1 MPSFRP
7 NLFKVAAPLTLVLGL
22 TLSAVLSWQ
31 AEHAA
36 KATDQQYIERLGDRL
51 QSEIIRR
58 IRQYEYGLRGTM
70 ALWQASPSVKRE
82 AFARLVRSHDLGTEF
97 PGARGLGFIRR
108 VKRADL
114 TSFLAETRTDHAPE
128 FQLKTKGN
136 ADDLYVIEFIEP
148 LASNRPAEGFD
159 VGQEFNRRVSAER
172 AMLTGQA
179 SLTRPIIL
187 VQAENEGTG
196 FLIYY
201 PVYKNGPHP
210 ATEETRRASLL
221 GWVYMPIVARHIFAA
236 IDQDIGDE
244 IDFRVYDG
252 ADPQPDRLIY
262 DGYAYADKPKSAEP
276 TEHRCHSIATLPI
289 GGLTWT
295 VYYGASATFVA
306 TPRLGVYS
314 VAVGGPLL
322 TLMLCGLL
330 LNLGRTASQ
339 AQALATAMTADLAA
353 AKRQSELLSLVATH
367 TTNAVIMSDAENRI
381 TWVNEGFTRLTGYS
395 AEEAIGQLP
404 DQLLLSPLAEPHTL
418 AAIRA
423 SEDQATGFR
432 GEVLIRSKA
441 GRDHWVDLDK
451 VPLRDTAGRLTGYIA
466 VTLDITERKQAE
478 HALREKEERLALAT
492 LINGIG
498 IWDWNLVTGEMIWDD
513 SMFALYHIHRKDFT
527 GTEEAWRKSLHPDD
541 LARGDQEV
549 ADAIADKKPFDTVF
563 RVVWPNGEIRHIK
576 AVAKVF
582 RDEKNTP
589 LRMLGTNWDITSLMR
604 AEAEIR
610 SLNAGLEKRVAERT
624 TKLELANK
632 ELEAFSYSVAH
643 DLRAPL
649 RAVDG
654 FARMLIEEYATQLDE
669 NGQRMLNVIHDEGQR
684 MGRLI
689 DDLLAFS
696 RISRQQTEPVPID
709 MQAMAQEVYNELR
722 AHEPGRTIQFELTAL
737 PTAFGTPVMIRQVWE
752 NLMSNSLK
760 FTRQRPV
767 SKIEIGTLGRK
778 GADWVYYIKDNG
790 VGFDMRHANKLF
802 RVFHRLHS
810 QPELEGTGVGL
821 ALVQRILQSHGGQIW
836 AESAVDQG
844 ACFYFT
850 LPAPPP

>member
-7 NLFKVAAPLTLVLGL
+7 NLFKAAAPLTLVLGL
-22 TLSAVLSWQ
+22 TLSALLSWQ
-31 AEHAA
+31 AERAA
-36 KATDQQYIERLGDRL
+36 TTTDQQHIERLGDRL

-58 IRQYEYGLRGTM
+58 IHQYEYGLRGTM
-70 ALWQASPSVKRE
+70 ALWQASASVKRDG
-82 AFARLVRSHDLGTEF
+82 FAALVRSHDLATEF
-97 PGARGLGFIRR
+97 PGALGLGFIRR
-108 VKRADL
+108 VERANL
-114 TSFLAETRTDHAPE
+114 AAFQAETRADHAPD
-128 FQLKTKGN
+128 FQLKTSGD
-136 ADDLYVIEFIEP
+136 ATDLFVIEFIEP
-148 LASNRPAEGFD
+148 LASNRAAQGFD
-159 VGQEFNRRVSAER
+159 VGQEAQRRDAAER
-172 AMLTGQA
+172 AMLTGLA
-179 SLTRPIIL
+179 TLTRPITL
-187 VQAENEGTG
+187 VQAKTEGPG

-210 ATEETRRASLL
+210 PNAEARRSTLF
-221 GWVYMPIVARHIFAA
+221 GWIYMPIVANRIFAA
-236 IDQDIGDE
+236 IDQDLNDE

-252 ADPQPDRLIY
+252 DDPQPTRLIY
-262 DGYAYADKPKSAEP
+262 DGYAQAEKINGTEP
-276 TEHRCHSIATLPI
+276 PEHRLHRTVTLPI
-289 GGLTWT
+289 GGLTWA
-295 VYYGASATFVA
+295 VHYRAGATFVP
-306 TPRLGVYS
+306 TSRLGVYS
-314 VAVGGPLL
+314 VALGGPLL
-322 TLMLCGLL
+322 TFLLSGLL
-330 LNLGRTASQ
+330 LNLGRTARK
-339 AQALATAMTADLAA
+339 AQELANAMTADLAA
-353 AKRQSELLSLVATH
+353 ALHQSDLLAMVAKH
-367 TTNAVIMSDAENRI
+367 TTNAVIMTDTQNHI
-381 TWVNEGFTRLTGYS
+381 TWVNDGFTRLTGYS
-395 AEEAIGQLP
+395 AVEVLGKLT
-404 DQLLLSPLAEPHTL
+404 DQLLLSPLAEPLTV
-418 AAIRA
+418 ASIRA
-423 SEDQATGFR
+423 ALAQESGFH
-432 GEVLIRSKA
+432 GEVRIRSKA
-441 GRDHWVDLDK
+441 GRDLWVDMDK
-451 VPLRDTAGRLTGYIA
+451 VPLRDVDGRLAGYIE
-466 VTLDITERKQAE
+466 VNLDISARKIADHE
-478 HALREKEERLALAT
+478 LREKEERLALAT
-492 LINGIG
+492 LHNGIG
-498 IWDWNLVTGEMIWDD
+498 IWDWNLVTSEMIWDD